1 MPSPPVV
8 EIPINDTL
16 KELGTTK
23 LQKIDTLIFQIF
35 LGENR
40 LITVDIAKEASKTL
54 KNLRDAA
61 AESGLDKGKVDNLK
75 TIVARDYPELL
86 KLVEVKQE
94 TDTKSDK
101 EREKS
106 SASVAIWLVK
116 KFCEEFFLDNLSQ
129 PFAAIKVDEH
139 VEVIPIKNKRFRN
152 WVSKLYYD
160 ATKQE
165 NKSDNAIGDI
175 LSSEALNSA
184 LRVIEGEAIFSK
196 KEPKQLYL
204 RVAKTEDETIY
215 YDLVNKDWQAVKV
228 TPEGWDI
235 IYAPPIFKRRSHQ
248 RAQVFPDRNYPSDI
262 FDKFIDLMRLSEN
275 PDNKLL
281 FQCYIISLFYYG
293 IVHAALML
301 HGEGGTAK
309 TTRQSYHLIRKR
321 PRM

>member
-1 MPSPPVV
+1 MPSPPIE
-8 EIPINDTL
+8 EIEINDALREL
-16 KELGTTK
+16 KITK
-23 LQKIDTLIFQIF
+23 FQKLDSIFQVF

-40 LITVDIAKEASKTL
+40 LITIDIAKEALKTL
-54 KNLRDAA
+54 KNLQNAA
-61 AESGLDKGKVDNLK
+61 EESGLDKDKIDSLK
-75 TIVARDYPELL
+75 IIVAKDYPELL

-106 SASVAIWLVK
+106 SAGVAIRLVK

-139 VEVIPIKNKRFRN
+139 VEVIPIKNKRFKN

-165 NKSDNAIGDI
+165 NKSDNSIGDI

-228 TPEGWDI
+228 TPEGWNI
-235 IYAPPIFKRRSHQ
+235 IYAPPIFKRLSHQ

-262 FDKFIDLMRLSEN
+262 FDKFINLMRLSEN

-293 IVHAALML
+293 IVH
-301 HGEGGTAK
+301 GSFDV
-309 TTRQSYHLIRKR
+309 TRRGWYCKDYTSKAN
-321 PRM
+321 RMDC